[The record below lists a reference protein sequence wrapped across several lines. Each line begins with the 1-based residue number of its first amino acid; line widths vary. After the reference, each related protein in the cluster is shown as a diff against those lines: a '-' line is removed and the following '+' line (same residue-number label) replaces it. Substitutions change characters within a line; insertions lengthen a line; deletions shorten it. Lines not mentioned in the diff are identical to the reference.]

1 MINKYIFNN
10 YNTDLLLEIA
20 SKVQKVSQK
29 YIFTHKLTT
38 KRNFEMPSLFFS
50 STVKEWSAQD
60 CGISKAAKDTSMLPS
75 KFDQKKVPPETGSE
89 AEFGLGRVLMSS
101 CHGMCSPKE
110 LWDAADVYPFK
121 EIGAA
126 PACLRVLSKTCLK
139 ETLGLTYWSW
149 S

>member
-1 MINKYIFNN
+1 MKLISESLLRQRNGLMIYSKIERVLVITKLIFNN
-10 YNTDLLLEIA
+10 SNTDLSLEIT

-29 YIFTHKLTT
+29 YIFTHKLST
-38 KRNFEMPSLFFS
+38 KRNFEMPSFFFS

-60 CGISKAAKDTSMLPS
+60 CGISKAAKDT
-75 KFDQKKVPPETGSE
+75 
-89 AEFGLGRVLMSS
+89 GRVLMSS

-110 LWDAADVYPFK
+110 LWDAADVSPFK

-139 ETLGLTYWSW
+139 ETLGLTY
-149 S
+149 